1 MRDGCPTVAVFFDM
15 LDFSKN
21 YFELF
26 GLPVS
31 YIVDANALSDRYRDL
46 QRIVH
51 PDRFANATDQER
63 RLSVQGAALINEALE
78 TLKDPIARG
87 SYLLTLHGV
96 EMDAQNESTQ
106 DMGFLM
112 QQMELREQLEE
123 VRRQDDPYE
132 AVLDISNRVNKQI
145 TSLVGQMAVQFETP
159 TDDQLAAAR
168 EILRKM
174 RFLQK
179 LRSEAEMVAAELED
193 ELS

>member
-1 MRDGCPTVAVFFDM
+1 M

-26 GLPVS
+26 GLPVG
-31 YIVDANALSDRYRDL
+31 YIVDTDALAERYREL

-51 PDRFANATDQER
+51 PDRYANAPDQTR
-63 RLSVQGAALINEALE
+63 RLSVQGASLINEAFE
-78 TLKDPIARG
+78 TLKDPVARG

-106 DMGFLM
+106 DMAFLM
-112 QQMELREQLEE
+112 QQMELREALEE
-123 VRRQDDPYE
+123 SRKRPDSYD
-132 AVLDISNRVNKQI
+132 AVLDISNRVNRQI
-145 TSLVGQMAVQFETP
+145 NSLVGQMAVHFETP
-159 TDDQLAAAR
+159 TADQLEAAR

-179 LRSEAEMVAAELED
+179 LRSEADTVAADLED
-193 ELS
+193 EMQ